1 MPKKPPSQVLP
12 SWPSPPVLRAWEAPD
27 LPPGHVFSDGTSL
40 SRLLMMF
47 YSPIQPVLYRKR
59 GKRVHVPHIPRD
71 NKAEGSEART
81 GDAWVTPQPGRALG
95 PVVPGTASSGI
106 GLSQDSWRAGSVPT
120 SGAVPAG
127 VHSLLNRGLSPTS
140 HRTCPPLSP
149 TGQSQH
155 WGRHCPPSTQPLP
168 RLTPFSL
175 PVHSRGAD
183 QLSPLL
189 RALLAASVQ
198 RSSRGQQAVQPE
210 VRAGGSSPLQ
220 VMRPYRWH
228 EGSAHPSS

>member
-1 MPKKPPSQVLP
+1 MGYPPAWEGFGACGPGHSILRHRPQPGLVESWLRANLRRCACWGPFSSESRPVSHVTQNLP
-12 SWPSPPVLRAWEAPD
+12 STLSHGTISTL
-27 LPPGHVFSDGTSL
+27 GTSL
-40 SRLLMMF
+40 S
-47 YSPIQPVLYRKR
+47 
-59 GKRVHVPHIPRD
+59 
-71 NKAEGSEART
+71 
-81 GDAWVTPQPGRALG
+81 
-95 PVVPGTASSGI
+95 
-106 GLSQDSWRAGSVPT
+106 
-120 SGAVPAG
+120 
-127 VHSLLNRGLSPTS
+127 
-140 HRTCPPLSP
+140 
-149 TGQSQH
+149 
-155 WGRHCPPSTQPLP
+155 PSTQPLP

>member
-1 MPKKPPSQVLP
+1 MPKKRPSWVLP
-12 SWPSPPVLRAWEAPD
+12 RWPSPPVLRAWEGPA

-40 SRLLMMF
+40 SRLLVMF

-59 GKRVHVPHIPRD
+59 GKRVHVPHTPRD

-81 GDAWVTPQPGRALG
+81 GDAWVTCQPGRAWGLWSQAQH
-95 PVVPGTASSGI
+95 PRASASART
-106 GLSQDSWRAGSVPT
+106 WRAGSEPT

-127 VHSLLNRGLSPTS
+127 AHSLLS
-140 HRTCPPLSP
+140 HVTQNLPSTISP

-175 PVHSRGAD
+175 PVYS
-183 QLSPLL
+183 
-189 RALLAASVQ
+189 
-198 RSSRGQQAVQPE
+198 
-210 VRAGGSSPLQ
+210 
-220 VMRPYRWH
+220 
-228 EGSAHPSS
+228 